1 MAMRLLNPAS
11 LIQAAI
17 PSIFKNV
24 PQSFLSETM
33 EVFESN
39 AKTSYSIFSKVPGL
53 NPVMPAGAMY
63 IMVRQTASLK
73 WTVPRVLIF
82 CLCRLELR

>member
-1 MAMRLLNPAS
+1 MATRLLGPTL

-24 PQSFLSETM
+24 PQSFFSETM
-33 EVFESN
+33 EVFENN

-63 IMVRQTASLK
+63 IMVREKKKASF
-73 WTVPRVLIF
+73 P
-82 CLCRLELR
+82 